1 MQDSV
6 LNLGEKIKLAARLAA
21 IEHVRQMLEQQKQQQ
36 ERQQQDEQQG
46 KRRKGPGGAAAE
58 RFKDEPASQPLPHLA
73 NVARTTLSGLV
84 MPTQPAT
91 DALPLG
97 LRGAA

>member
-6 LNLGEKIKLAARLAA
+6 LNLGEKIRLAARLAA
-21 IEHVRQMLEQQKQQQ
+21 IEHVRQMLEQQREQQ
-36 ERQQQDEQQG
+36 ERPQQDEQQG
-46 KRRKGPGGAAAE
+46 ERRDGPGGARAG

-73 NVARTTLSGLV
+73 NLARTTLSGLV
-84 MPTQPAT
+84 MPTQPAHET
-91 DALPLG
+91 YA